1 MYIEGCRYFAGL
13 RPVRAVRTLFDLNLP
28 QRVCRPFRMG
38 FPVKPPGKMPG
49 GVSLPGGALRPLTRA
64 RYFRAYSSVGES
76 ARLISARSLVQIQV
90 GPPAFGWAAGAR
102 KWRSGWD
109 GLRCS
114 TGGAAPA
121 RVKSRR
127 AWGCSSAG
135 RAPGLQ
141 PGGQRFD
148 PAHLHQGWGWPGHW
162 PPAAF
167 LGFRAEASSAPCS
180 LTTESR
186 ELAETGSV
194 ELRSELSQVSVKLLR
209 AYGGCLGASRRR
221 RTWPAA
227 ISLGEPL
234 AGFDPGISE
243 WGNPLGLISQNPPLN
258 P

>member
-1 MYIEGCRYFAGL
+1 
-13 RPVRAVRTLFDLNLP
+13 
-28 QRVCRPFRMG
+28 
-38 FPVKPPGKMPG
+38 MPG
-49 GVSLPGGALRPLTRA
+49 GVSPPGGALRPLTRA

-90 GPPAFGWAAGAR
+90 GPPAFWGWAGRRPEVAGQVGR
-102 KWRSGWD
+102 PSMLHRLG
-109 GLRCS
+109 
-114 TGGAAPA
+114 APA
-121 RVKSRR
+121 RGSVLAWRAR

-209 AYGGCLGASRRR
+209 AHGGCLGASRR
-221 RTWPAA
+221 
-227 ISLGEPL
+227 
-234 AGFDPGISE
+234 
-243 WGNPLGLISQNPPLN
+243 
-258 P
+258 